1 MINGAMKAEE
11 CFPPPAFDFCRGKW
25 LIHWI
30 VVKASI
36 TKIFTLTF
44 LHRKLHFKSLAVSLK

>member
-1 MINGAMKAEE
+1 MKAEK

-25 LIHWI
+25 LILWI

-36 TKIFTLTF
+36 TVRFSHLPSYIENYIL
-44 LHRKLHFKSLAVSLK
+44 RAWC